1 MALAVPAAS
10 RPCFWHARHA
20 VSGLIDRVNAYG
32 VCRHTLAEVMDVF
45 IAARLRVS
53 ATARRV
59 AAAYGDDNM
68 L

>member
-1 MALAVPAAS
+1 MAVSVPVAS
-10 RPCFWHARHA
+10 RPYFWHARRA

-32 VCRHTLAEVMDVF
+32 VCRHTLADVMDVF
-45 IAARLRVS
+45 IGAKLRVS

>member
-1 MALAVPAAS
+1 M
-10 RPCFWHARHA
+10 
-20 VSGLIDRVNAYG
+20 SGLIGRVNAYG
-32 VCRHTLAEVMDVF
+32 MCRHTLADVMDIF